1 MEREESCGSGGQL
14 AEMLCAAATQ
24 LGADGITL
32 WISEGDH
39 LKAVAN
45 PLESDIVGLRQPI
58 AKGIISEV
66 FLTGQGIV
74 ESSPAA
80 NPMHDPTIDSR
91 LQRRCT
97 EIMAVPVA
105 SADWEGVVS
114 AVCHSDGIRFGRS
127 GLATLGKL
135 AKEISSLPFP

>member
-1 MEREESCGSGGQL
+1 
-14 AEMLCAAATQ
+14 MLYATAAQ
-24 LGADGITL
+24 LGADGVTL

-39 LKAVAN
+39 LRAVAN

-58 AKGIISEV
+58 RKGIISEV
-66 FLTGQGIV
+66 FLTGQGIA
-74 ESSPAA
+74 ESFPSS

-114 AVCHSDGIRFGRS
+114 AVSHSDRIRFGRS

-135 AKEISSLPFP
+135 AKEISSIPLP